1 MATSVSKLL
10 IRLQKFSSKISKT
23 VDATSSFNDLGYYYQ
38 DLSGWDSAAVQFVSP
53 SEEISFFTTNDN
65 GSINGQLLPA
75 PEVPL
80 NWDVVKGIDLATKGD
95 VTSASTDSIVEF
107 GIIGQYLLLQG
118 ATTNDPSSYAYLLSL
133 QPYNND
139 SITAAYNGINQG
151 TRVVYAATGSQNS
164 VTAFFGDSKLTQPVL
179 GDSITPY
186 AGSWY
191 AFRLLSNP
199 AAGTS
204 ACTIS
209 PLGVVSID

>member
-23 VDATSSFNDLGYYYQ
+23 VDATSSFNSLGYYYQ
-38 DLSGWDSAAVQFVSP
+38 DLSGWDSAVVQFVTP
-53 SEEISFFTTNDN
+53 SEAISFFTTNDN
-65 GSINGQLLPA
+65 GAINGQLLPA

-107 GIIGQYLLLQG
+107 GIVGQYLLLLG
-118 ATTNDPSSYAYLLSL
+118 DTPNSPSSYAYLLSL
-133 QPYNND
+133 EPYPND

-151 TRVVYAATGSQNS
+151 TRVVYATTNNQNL
-164 VTAFFGDSKLTQPVL
+164 VTAFFGDSRLTQPVL

-186 AGSWY
+186 SGSWY
-191 AFRLLSNP
+191 AYRLLTAPSNS
-199 AAGTS
+199 TS